1 MQQIKDRPVGFRKDG
16 TLVIYDSSEEIRQDK
31 DAVRFWCSPPVLFQ
45 TIQSIERELAEYEDL
60 EGEDPITSME
70 ALEYGILLQ
79 NERHE
84 EDKRSEIHLRAS
96 FVAGDASQRKLW
108 DDYGGCW

>member
-16 TLVIYDSSEEIRQDK
+16 TLVIYDSSEEVRQDK
-31 DAVRFWCSPPVLFQ
+31 DAVRFWCNPPVLFQ

-70 ALEYGILLQ
+70 ELEYGILLQ

-108 DDYGGCW
+108 NSYEG